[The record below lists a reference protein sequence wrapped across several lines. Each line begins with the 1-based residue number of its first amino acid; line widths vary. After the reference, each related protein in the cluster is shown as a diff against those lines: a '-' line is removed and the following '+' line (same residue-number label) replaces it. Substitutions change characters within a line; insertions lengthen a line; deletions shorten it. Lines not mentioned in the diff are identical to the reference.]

1 MAQNPKTL
9 RIVSSRADGAATR
22 VLTIAEM
29 GGEGFGAIGG
39 KYVIVHT
46 GLVRADKAIKR
57 AYSLM
62 PGEAGEGRAE
72 IAVKRIGE
80 GAGALHAAELG
91 AEFTFSGPWGKLI
104 PEDGLA
110 ERTLLVATDT
120 GITSAL
126 GVVEQAARS
135 GRASALAVLWL
146 TGPGEA
152 FLSPA
157 AVRTRI
163 ERAGARLS
171 AAVIPDVGDA
181 GRLAIALAHVEALAH
196 ESSATHVI
204 ATGDGA
210 VVHPLKALL
219 PNSVAAVRDVR
230 CECFFNNPE
239 KKTIL
244 ESPRR
249 ASA

>member
-1 MAQNPKTL
+1 MAQNPRTL
-9 RIVSSRADGAATR
+9 RIISSRAEGTATR
-22 VLTIAEM
+22 VLTIAEV
-29 GGEGFGAIGG
+29 GGEGFGDIGG
-39 KYVIVHT
+39 KYIIVHT
-46 GLVRADKAIKR
+46 GLVRAGKAIKR

-80 GAGALHAAELG
+80 GARVLHAAEPGVEL
-91 AEFTFSGPWGKLI
+91 TFSGPWGKLI

-126 GVVEQAARS
+126 GIVEQAARH
-135 GRASALAVLWL
+135 GRASTLAVLWL
-146 TGPGEA
+146 TAKSEA
-152 FLSPA
+152 FLDPD

-163 ERAGARLS
+163 ERAGARLGS
-171 AAVIPDVGDA
+171 AQIPDIGDA
-181 GRLAIALAHVEALAH
+181 GRLAAGLEHVEALAH
-196 ESSATHVI
+196 ESSATHLI

-219 PNSVAAVRDVR
+219 PDRVARVRDVR
-230 CECFFNNPE
+230 CECFFANPE
-239 KKTIL
+239 KK
-244 ESPRR
+244 
-249 ASA
+249 SA

>member
-9 RIVSSRADGAATR
+9 RVVSSRADGAATR
-22 VLTIAEM
+22 VLTITETS
-29 GGEGFGAIGG
+29 GGDFGEIGG
-39 KYVIVHT
+39 KYIIVHT

-80 GAGALHAAELG
+80 GAGVLHAAEPG

-126 GVVEQAARS
+126 GVIEQAAQRD
-135 GRASALAVLWL
+135 RASPLTVLWL
-146 TGPGEA
+146 TAPDET
-152 FLSPA
+152 FLTPF
-157 AVRTRI
+157 AVRARI
-163 ERAGARLS
+163 EHAGARLS
-171 AAVIPDVGDA
+171 TVMIPEVGDPT
-181 GRLAIALAHVEALAH
+181 RLATALKHVEALAQ

-210 VVHPLKALL
+210 IVHPLKALL
-219 PNSVAAVRDVR
+219 PNGVATVQDVR

-239 KKTIL
+239 KK
-244 ESPRR
+244 
-249 ASA
+249 SA